1 MLYSCYS
8 LRAVY
13 YLFTAY
19 TERAFLQ
26 LVRLFKHPLKDDVS
40 IRLNKLDNHLK
51 QIQCLLLDSNNNDV
65 VKSLIRETMYFI
77 EWIAPDIEFNYA
89 FELANSEVWNN
100 IEARNQIIDELGTWN
115 DRVLQMSQLLTL

>member
-1 MLYSCYS
+1 
-8 LRAVY
+8 
-13 YLFTAY
+13 
-19 TERAFLQ
+19 
-26 LVRLFKHPLKDDVS
+26 
-40 IRLNKLDNHLK
+40 
-51 QIQCLLLDSNNNDV
+51 
-65 VKSLIRETMYFI
+65 MYFI

>member
-1 MLYSCYS
+1 MTNLIT
-8 LRAVY
+8 LRTI
-13 YLFTAY
+13 FI
-19 TERAFLQ
+19 
-26 LVRLFKHPLKDDVS
+26 KDDVS